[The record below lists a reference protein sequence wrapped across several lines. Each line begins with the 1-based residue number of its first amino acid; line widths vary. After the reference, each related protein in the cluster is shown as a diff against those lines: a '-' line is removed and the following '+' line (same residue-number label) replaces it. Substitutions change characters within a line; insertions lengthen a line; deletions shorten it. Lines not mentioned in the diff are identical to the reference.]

1 MNLKNNDNCTVDFD
15 RLDDPEESKKLAHLF
30 NLQVYRKNIMSTE
43 DFEQYK
49 RLFET
54 SGDINAEELRSLSL
68 EYMNRIDPY
77 HPVYIVKDMSFST
90 VEELLKPDNVVLTLP
105 AIYNKIGVVNNLGK
119 DGVNIMQAFN
129 NLAATDIDDRFD
141 RKKQTYSKSLQTAI
155 NLMTD
160 QNKLDTNKKQAQ
172 EMAAQALAQSGKAVQ
187 QNEDSGEELSEEII
201 RQYQGNNTPVN
212 PGPEE
217 VEEFL

>member
-1 MNLKNNDNCTVDFD
+1 MNLKNNDNCTVNFD
-15 RLDDPEESKKLAHLF
+15 RLDDPEEAKKLAHLF

-43 DFEQYK
+43 DFEQYR

-54 SGDINAEELRSLSL
+54 SGDINAEELRNLSL

-77 HPVYIVKDMSFST
+77 HPVYIVKDMNFST

-129 NLAATDIDDRFD
+129 NLVATDVDDRFD

-172 EMAAQALAQSGKAVQ
+172 EMAAQALAQSGKTVQ
-187 QNEDSGEELSEEII
+187 KNEDSGEELSEEII

-212 PGPEE
+212 PGSEE

>member
-15 RLDDPEESKKLAHLF
+15 RLDDQEESKKLVHLF

-43 DFEQYK
+43 DFEQYR

-54 SGDINAEELRSLSL
+54 SGDINAEELKSLSL

-160 QNKLDTNKKQAQ
+160 QNKLDINKKQAQ
-172 EMAAQALAQSGKAVQ
+172 EMAAQALAQSGKTVQ

-212 PGPEE
+212 PGSEE